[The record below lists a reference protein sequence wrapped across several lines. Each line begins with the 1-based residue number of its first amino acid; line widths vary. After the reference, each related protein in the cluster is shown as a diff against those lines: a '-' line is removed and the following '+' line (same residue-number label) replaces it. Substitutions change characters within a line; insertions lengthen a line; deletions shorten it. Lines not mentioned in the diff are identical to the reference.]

1 MAEEDPRWKDIG
13 QRLEDG
19 HHAKIVERHVDRL
32 DRATIDQVYRGSG
45 SKPYDPVVLLKMVLY
60 QYLKGNQSPA
70 TWYEEAKL
78 NDAMQWL
85 GRGYVPAR
93 RTWYDF
99 RDRASKFIDDLHEQL
114 IASALDLGL
123 DPTVGVQD
131 GTAVAACASRHRMLN
146 RPALQNR
153 IEQLGSI
160 VKGEFADEL
169 PKWVPSTDSGRQDLA
184 ERMNKASE
192 VLAERI
198 AKNARKPSDKRKDP
212 EKIQVSLSDP
222 EAPLGRDKLKVFR
235 PLYTVQYVVAP
246 VSQLI
251 MSYCCEPEVTD
262 VGTLAPMIDKTQK
275 TVGGQLKTMIADAA
289 YCSIVDLQ
297 DCRDRNIGLLAPVQS
312 NAFTESKKKVK
323 PNQQIPRDE
332 FDWDEAEQCY
342 RCPQGHRLK
351 YHDRSRKQRHSGRQ
365 LWESR
370 YRCDSAHCRAC
381 PLVEK
386 CLRPGS
392 TYRTIKRLE
401 GQELLDAQR
410 ERMAKPEVQTRYRL
424 RGQTVELAYADS
436 KGNRQLQRFHG
447 RGLNR
452 VRAETGLM
460 VVAQNLLR
468 LDRLQRKRLTTAKI
482 QC

>member
-1 MAEEDPRWKDIG
+1 
-13 QRLEDG
+13 
-19 HHAKIVERHVDRL
+19 VERYVGKL
-32 DRATIDQVYRGSG
+32 NRATIDQAYRGSG
-45 SKPYDPVVLLKMVLY
+45 SRPYDPVALLKMVLY

-70 TWYEEAKL
+70 TWYEEAKR
-78 NDAMQWL
+78 NEAMQWL

-99 RDRASKFIDDLHEQL
+99 RDRAGEFIEDVHEQI
-114 IASALDLGL
+114 IARALDRGL

-131 GTAVAACASRHRMLN
+131 GTAVAACASRHRMVN
-146 RPALQNR
+146 RSTLERR

-160 VKGEFADEL
+160 IEGEFDDEL
-169 PKWVPSTDSGRQDLA
+169 PKWVPSTDSGRQDLV
-184 ERMNKASE
+184 ERMNKASK

-198 AKNARKPSDKRKDP
+198 AKNAKRPCDKRKDS

-222 EAPLGRDKLKVFR
+222 VAPLGRDKLKVFR
-235 PLYTVQYVVAP
+235 PLYTVQYVVAA

-251 MSYCCEPEVTD
+251 MAYCCEPEVTD

-275 TVGGQLKTMIADAA
+275 AVGGQLKTMMADAA

-297 DCRDRNIGLLAPVQS
+297 DCQQRGIELLAPVQS
-312 NAFTESKKKVK
+312 NAFTDSKKKTK
-323 PNQQIPRDE
+323 PNQQLPRDE
-332 FDWDEAEQCY
+332 FEWDEVEQCY
-342 RCPQGHRLK
+342 RCPQGHRLE
-351 YHDRSRKQRHSGRQ
+351 YRDRTRKQRHSGRQ

-370 YRCDSAHCRAC
+370 YCCDSAHCGAC
-381 PLVEK
+381 PLAGK

-392 TYRTIKRLE
+392 MCRTIKRLE

-410 ERMAKPEVQTRYRL
+410 EKMVDPEVQARYRL

-436 KGNRQLQRFHG
+436 KGNRRLQRFHG
-447 RGLNR
+447 RGLAR

-460 VVAQNLLR
+460 VVAQNLIR
-468 LDRLQRKRLTTAKI
+468 LDRLERNQSTAVKM
-482 QC
+482 QT